1 MGDELVE
8 CIPEAVF
15 VKMQQQSIAT
25 NAAPA
30 ISARQSQMGK
40 AKIEV
45 DMVNHQNHSSVSND
59 EVVQTISNA
68 DFEQL
73 VLAMKSNEQDRT
85 NNIITALQ
93 AQLAEHQSLLS
104 RLDESETEREKLAE
118 HNRILGKMT
127 CIQNARINDLEA
139 QIVAMK
145 LEIANEKSMTDYAN
159 LNVHQL
165 TARIE
170 TLENEIQSLKK
181 MTSLDDDEEDM
192 QINLHLAGL
201 NTPGTNANNSLSSS
215 VRSIRSSLNLCSSI
229 RTNCTEKSTVSE
241 ATETSRGALA
251 RSLRTA
257 DTYRNISDALN
268 ESSKESD
275 PKHETKVERNLNKTT
290 RGWMSERVVRRNERN
305 VGYFYR
311 SFSG

>member
-1 MGDELVE
+1 M
-8 CIPEAVF
+8 
-15 VKMQQQSIAT
+15 QQSIAS

-30 ISARQSQMGK
+30 ISAKQSQMGK

-145 LEIANEKSMTDYAN
+145 LEIANQKSMTDYAN

-165 TARIE
+165 TARNE
-170 TLENEIQSLKK
+170 SLENEIQSLKK

-201 NTPGTNANNSLSSS
+201 KTPGTDSTKSLSSS
-215 VRSIRSSLNLCSSI
+215 VRSKHSSLNLCSSI
-229 RTNCTEKSTVSE
+229 RTNCTETSTASE

-275 PKHETKVERNLNKTT
+275 PKHETKVERNLKKTT
-290 RGWMSERVVRRNERN
+290 SERVVRRNEHH